1 MIHFYRILMSI
12 FGVFLLSQN
21 IVHANACSGIM
32 PDVRATALEIDNKF
46 LEIEDELS
54 NRYSSEIIPLL
65 DDNTL
70 VEKKI
75 AGANAQ
81 LEAIERV
88 MLLTNIEIKET
99 ISQIKLIRTKNEQNI
114 QPNTK
119 EIK

>member
-1 MIHFYRILMSI
+1 MYICVVIFMSQTI
-12 FGVFLLSQN
+12 
-21 IVHANACSGIM
+21 AYADTCSAII
-32 PDVRATALEIDNKF
+32 PDVRTTALEIDNKF
-46 LEIEDELS
+46 LDIENELS

-65 DDNTL
+65 NDNTL

-81 LEAIERV
+81 LEAIERA
-88 MLLTNIEIKET
+88 MMLTNIEIKEI